1 MASTFTLAK
10 QGKTEI
16 EGTKKLVVWK
26 LDCTSYDKTNGG
38 IKPTAAQLG
47 LKAIERIE
55 IMPLENNRVAR
66 WDGSKTAPALIVYM
80 GKTTDADGAAGVE
93 PADATDVGEFLIKA
107 YGK

>member
-1 MASTFTLAK
+1 
-10 QGKTEI
+10 
-16 EGTKKLVVWK
+16 
-26 LDCTSYDKTNGG
+26 
-38 IKPTAAQLG
+38 
-47 LKAIERIE
+47 
-55 IMPLENNRVAR
+55 MPLENNRVAR